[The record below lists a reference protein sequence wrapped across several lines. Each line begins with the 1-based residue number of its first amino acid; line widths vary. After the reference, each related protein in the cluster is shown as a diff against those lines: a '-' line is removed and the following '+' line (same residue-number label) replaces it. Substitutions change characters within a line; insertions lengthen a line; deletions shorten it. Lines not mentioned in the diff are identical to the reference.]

1 MIGRLLL
8 ERSSSRISVG
18 FTDFQKQNGYI
29 PEYIKPSTAIGGT
42 RRHEF
47 PDVICSAKSRAQS
60 DIIEFDRKPVPK
72 LPQMNIEPIRQE
84 RGQEIEIP
92 ATPPSPAA
100 YERLIVD
107 DETPMMRIRI
117 TSSLKH

>member
-47 PDVICSAKSRAQS
+47 PDVICSAKSRARS

-117 TSSLKH
+117 TSSLKP